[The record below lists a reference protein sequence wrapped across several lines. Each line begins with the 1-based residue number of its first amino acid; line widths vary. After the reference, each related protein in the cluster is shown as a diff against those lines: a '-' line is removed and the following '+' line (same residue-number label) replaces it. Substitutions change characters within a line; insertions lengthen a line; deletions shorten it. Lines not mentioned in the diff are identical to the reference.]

1 MAGLRDR
8 LLRHPS
14 DQKKRRWHID
24 YFLNDKQA
32 RIKKIFLYLA
42 APGQDAVNRTS
53 PPVYFSTVHSVLAP
67 NFPRAAWKDLRF
79 FPILPST
86 ATSLSNRLEGL
97 SFGRPPCLGECR
109 WSNRTDRDKYSPR
122 MTD

>member
-1 MAGLRDR
+1 LFACLRRKSRAGKLGKVAFQPGLYIYTGSAMAGLRDR

-42 APGQDAVNRTS
+42 AP
-53 PPVYFSTVHSVLAP
+53 
-67 NFPRAAWKDLRF
+67 
-79 FPILPST
+79 
-86 ATSLSNRLEGL
+86 
-97 SFGRPPCLGECR
+97 RPAKMR
-109 WSNRTDRDKYSPR
+109 
-122 MTD
+122 

>member
-32 RIKKIFLYLA
+32 RIKE
-42 APGQDAVNRTS
+42 
-53 PPVYFSTVHSVLAP
+53 
-67 NFPRAAWKDLRF
+67 DL
-79 FPILPST
+79 
-86 ATSLSNRLEGL
+86 SLSRCPRPRCRKPDQSAGL
-97 SFGRPPCLGECR
+97 FLNTSFGIGPGKE
-109 WSNRTDRDKYSPR
+109 SNAGDVAAGTGKAFNQA
-122 MTD
+122 